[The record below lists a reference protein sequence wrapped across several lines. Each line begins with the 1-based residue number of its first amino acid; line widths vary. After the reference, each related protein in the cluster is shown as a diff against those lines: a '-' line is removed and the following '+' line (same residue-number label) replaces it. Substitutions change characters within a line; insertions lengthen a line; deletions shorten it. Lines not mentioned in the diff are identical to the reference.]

1 MSIYSLESKPDL
13 HAPVIVS
20 ALAGWV
26 DAAGAGT
33 AAAAHLS
40 EGGEIIARFDGDAL
54 FDYRSQ
60 RPILDIIDGRMRKV
74 VWPEVTV
81 RHSVIAGR
89 DILVLSGAEP
99 DMAWRGFAAG
109 VADLAATLHVSQL
122 VTLGSVPAA
131 VPHTLPAPVM
141 TTASDDA
148 LLKDGSRPPEG
159 LLRVPAAAVSMVDML
174 VAEQGV
180 PTVGFFV
187 QVPHYV
193 TGTYPS
199 GVLALL
205 QSFSH
210 HLELEIP
217 LGSFEEE
224 ASAHRGQLDELVEQQ
239 PEAKE
244 HIRALEAMSVDRVT
258 SGEELASEIERYLR
272 DAAPGGDRGPF
283 DGPDEGSGR

>member
-1 MSIYSLESKPDL
+1 MSIYSFQSEPELN
-13 HAPVIVS
+13 APVMVS

-33 AAAAHLS
+33 TAAAHLAD
-40 EGGEIIARFDGDAL
+40 GGEIIARFDGDVL

-60 RPILDIIDGRMRKV
+60 RPILDIVDGRMRKA
-74 VWPEVTV
+74 VWPQVTV
-81 RHSVIAGR
+81 THSVVAGR

-99 DMAWRGFAAG
+99 DMAWRRFAAG
-109 VADLAATLHVSQL
+109 VADVAARLHVAQL
-122 VTLGSVPAA
+122 ITLGSVPAA

-148 LLKDGSRPPEG
+148 LLKDGNRPPEG
-159 LLRVPAAAVSMVDML
+159 LLRVPAAAVSMVDMH

-205 QSFSH
+205 QRFSH
-210 HLELEIP
+210 HLELEMP

-224 ASAHRGQLDELVEQQ
+224 ASVHRHQLDDIVEQQ
-239 PEAKE
+239 PEARE
-244 HIRALEAMSVDRVT
+244 HIRALESMSVDRVV

-272 DAAPGGDRGPF
+272 DAAPGDRGPF
-283 DGPDEGSGR
+283 EGPEEGSDR